1 MATLSRVQKFCHGY
15 LKFPARYRGIS
26 VMSKMSLSGNK
37 KFTINR
43 YMERLRSEDL
53 LNDVAPNFEFFGTL
67 FKELFQNVE
76 VEDEQL
82 LSIDK

>member
-1 MATLSRVQKFCHGY
+1 MSRVFEIVAFNVENELFWKQ
-15 LKFPARYRGIS
+15 
-26 VMSKMSLSGNK
+26 K
-37 KFTINR
+37 KFTTNR

-53 LNDVAPNFEFFGTL
+53 LNDVAPNFDVFGTQ

-82 LSIDK
+82 WSIDG